1 MNMEDTMD
9 EKIYGM
15 GQKQRVCIVGGARGL
30 HRACVCV
37 FICVCVCVCVCVLCY
52 NLIIG
57 KTRALL

>member
-30 HRACVCV
+30 HSRGC
-37 FICVCVCVCVCVLCY
+37 
-52 NLIIG
+52 
-57 KTRALL
+57 